1 MNSTSLPYIVY
12 IDLTDLSGAVV
23 REAPEHGDGRG
34 RKHGGRKKDKNGPTR
49 DRSTDGSK
57 RGEGGQGDGTR
68 VMRVAAA
75 IHAREHFTHA
85 AATDGSRKDARA
97 AESKTAYGIWWGADA
112 REAGGTGDTGGRED
126 LALIECSEEQE
137 RHAIAEGLEGGRLPD
152 TWEVLD
158 AEMYAIFRAIK
169 RVILESRSKGMD
181 AREQRLLIL
190 TDCSSAIDLR

>member
-1 MNSTSLPYIVY
+1 METGGEESTVGGKRIRMDQQGIGV
-12 IDLTDLSGAVV
+12 LTGANAGKAD
-23 REAPEHGDGRG
+23 RETG
-34 RKHGGRKKDKNGPTR
+34 
-49 DRSTDGSK
+49 
-57 RGEGGQGDGTR
+57 R

-158 AEMYAIFRAIK
+158 ATMYAIFRAIK